1 LGTPHRFEST
11 EDLEDQLYKLLLLPG
26 PEVSYDRLR
35 KSKTL
40 ARQVTKINHRFL
52 ETKMLDRA
60 AVFNLFTQNMRQ
72 SREKCRFYGE
82 IPGGLA
88 PIILGYDEQDQIS
101 GPVTPFP
108 RYAHHIGHAFEAA
121 GRSRINRLDHS
132 TLARGEPDGT
142 RFPWVSSLFNVDG
155 FRKSLWYIARRGRD
169 SALTNIRYQG

>member
-11 EDLEDQLYKLLLLPG
+11 EDVEDQLYKLLLLPG
-26 PEVSYDRLR
+26 PEISYDRLR

-40 ARQVTKINHRFL
+40 ARQVTKINQQFL

-60 AVFNLFTQNMRQ
+60 GVFNLFTQNIRQ
-72 SREKCRFYGE
+72 SREKCRIHGE

-88 PIILGYDEQDQIS
+88 PILLEYDEQDQIS

-108 RYAHHIGHAFEAA
+108 RYAHHIGYAFEAA
-121 GRSRINRLDHS
+121 GRSRINKLDHS
-132 TLARGEPDGT
+132 MLARGEPGGT

-155 FRKSLWYIARRGRD
+155 FRKSLLYIARRLCH